1 MCKRQQV
8 NNPYTVLNRKTHG
21 MKKRLNEEQ
30 FKAYLRPMYT
40 SSIAFGY
47 ATPEKVEKNLDL
59 LWRNELAIRDM
70 ARVERRSKIMKE
82 VKAIMFWTL
91 FCALFLV
98 GSCIILTPNS
108 KQHKKQLNQTSL
120 PYSTP

>member
-1 MCKRQQV
+1 MKNQV
-8 NNPYTVLNRKTHG
+8 S
-21 MKKRLNEEQ
+21 EEK
-30 FKAYLRPMYT
+30 FKAYLRPMYK

-82 VKAIMFWTL
+82 VKAIMFWIL
-91 FCALFLV
+91 FYALFLI

-108 KQHKKQLNQTSL
+108 KQLNQTSL